1 MIWAHLFCC
10 KNDLHTHF
18 FVTKTIYALFLSQK
32 NLRILFLSRKL
43 FARFFCCKNNFVR
56 KVFARWKLPS
66 GKIRLFGPLVL
77 VMELSTFLYL
87 DCHVKVCSAHI
98 RFASGTTSFTFW
110 GLKWS
115 WQLFLLWFLMWRS
128 SITCWV
134 AIHILSWGGGRGRG
148 FLTSFSESRWHLSKV
163 SQLLDKL
170 FTLKKVNYR

>member
-1 MIWAHLFCC
+1 MPDFELLDSQSTHHHLPISKKIHQETF
-10 KNDLHTHF
+10 
-18 FVTKTIYALFLSQK
+18 FLSHCM
-32 NLRILFLSRKL
+32 FL
-43 FARFFCCKNNFVR
+43 
-56 KVFARWKLPS
+56 
-66 GKIRLFGPLVL
+66 PLV
-77 VMELSTFLYL
+77 
-87 DCHVKVCSAHI
+87 SAHI
-98 RFASGTTSFTFW
+98 RFASGTISLTFC
-110 GLKWS
+110 GLKCS